1 MIADFVVNS
10 NGLWNAP
17 MLHVQPVV
25 WSFQAGDW
33 VVEKGIPDHHL
44 RIIEQFTDALGIRFY
59 IVFETSL
66 RDKFSGLRY
75 RNAEQLESKA
85 AWKMG
90 AGNDLDAILERA
102 RRACGIPYSILART
116 DCESLQRWIQSGKEE
131 DRWSTQLWLALG
143 LGGLGLLFFGS
154 N

>member
-1 MIADFVVNS
+1 MFY
-10 NGLWNAP
+10 
-17 MLHVQPVV
+17 VQPVV
-25 WSFQAGDW
+25 WSFRAGDW
-33 VVEKGIPDHHL
+33 VVEKGVPNHHL

-59 IVFETSL
+59 VVFETSQ
-66 RDKFSGLRY
+66 RDKFSGFRY
-75 RNAEQLESKA
+75 RNAEQLESTA
-85 AWKMG
+85 TWKMG
-90 AGNDLDAILERA
+90 AGNELDAIVERA

-131 DRWSTQLWLALG
+131 DRWSTQLWFALG